1 MTYNLHNIPIHEN
14 LRALLN
20 AANRAG
26 KSAVQLAAM
35 VMTKSKQATSVARFS
50 SSGPNLAPFLAKSS
64 WVFFQSTVYP
74 GPPNLLRFSKMQR
87 DLPSGNKK
95 YIRHG
100 HGQIGISGF
109 TSRLARSD
117 CEVNEGRA
125 QEISFLTKK
134 KEKSRFV
141 VERCCASRSATPW
154 NTHRMQPEDI
164 DQRGATWLNIIFL
177 GRKRRNKQSTKP
189 FLPSSTSV
197 AQSVSLRGFC
207 TLAKNFRTSSDEG
220 SSSGSV
226 PPKAAFSYNLIC
238 TIGEITVKIASLN
251 RNIPP
256 GSISESNMFDK
267 GLDNYIQVHYNVA
280 EVWIASDG
288 RPAGGPAR
296 GGRILSFH
304 RREPRRVAFT
314 ADAQRSLIRLRFAC
328 RGKNQSVLG
337 SGSAS
342 GSGLVKEQGQCHKQD
357 KDSDQEGIRT
367 VIRIRVTV
375 RIRLRVLRPG
385 SVPIRFIIRLRVVRR
400 IRVVIRI
407 RIRTRVRIKIRM
419 RPANELTLIKPTL
432 ITIPF
437 SSSSSRL
444 REALQLSR
452 LAGLWSGDGQYSHR
466 QLRSTLPN
474 PKRESSRTPR
484 SNAPWTFGRAGPNQ
498 KGIAWPTPK
507 ALLIY
512 EMISCC
518 GSSSAVVIPDRNH
531 SPSADRL
538 GVSERASPSSY
549 FHINSTASSSR
560 SNNPLATIT
569 TTHFGA
575 TTALDEERIYD
586 RNQLFPL
593 EPLNAS
599 MNRFHGILAPR
610 L

>member
-95 YIRHG
+95 VTNFDRATKATTMTANPSKSSATANVVKSVI
-100 HGQIGISGF
+100 IK
-109 TSRLARSD
+109 RSP
-117 CEVNEGRA
+117 
-125 QEISFLTKK
+125 T
-134 KEKSRFV
+134 
-141 VERCCASRSATPW
+141 ASR
-154 NTHRMQPEDI
+154 
-164 DQRGATWLNIIFL
+164 NIIFESS
-177 GRKRRNKQSTKP
+177 RKRETSTRIWRTWG
-189 FLPSSTSV
+189 LPREGATC
-197 AQSVSLRGFC
+197 RGI
-207 TLAKNFRTSSDEG
+207 
-220 SSSGSV
+220 SSGFDFLFDQKERKESFCCGKMLCFEKCNTMEYISYAAEGHRPTRSV
-226 PPKAAFSYNLIC
+226 VAKRTLFLETMICQLQIRNDNIGFHQREAKGRCERRTLSNTPACWLINRNRNHRA
-238 TIGEITVKIASLN
+238 KSLN
-251 RNIPP
+251 R
-256 GSISESNMFDK
+256 
-267 GLDNYIQVHYNVA
+267 
-280 EVWIASDG
+280 
-288 RPAGGPAR
+288 
-296 GGRILSFH
+296 
-304 RREPRRVAFT
+304 
-314 ADAQRSLIRLRFAC
+314 
-328 RGKNQSVLG
+328 LG
-337 SGSAS
+337 SG
-342 GSGLVKEQGQCHKQD
+342 VKID
-357 KDSDQEGIRT
+357 DW
-367 VIRIRVTV
+367 IRIRFW
-375 RIRLRVLRPG
+375 ISL
-385 SVPIRFIIRLRVVRR
+385 
-400 IRVVIRI
+400 RI
-407 RIRTRVRIKIRM
+407 RISEGTGACVWV
-419 RPANELTLIKPTL
+419 LG
-432 ITIPF
+432 IPF

-518 GSSSAVVIPDRNH
+518 GSSSAVVIQDRNH

-599 MNRFHGILAPR
+599 MNRIHGILAPR